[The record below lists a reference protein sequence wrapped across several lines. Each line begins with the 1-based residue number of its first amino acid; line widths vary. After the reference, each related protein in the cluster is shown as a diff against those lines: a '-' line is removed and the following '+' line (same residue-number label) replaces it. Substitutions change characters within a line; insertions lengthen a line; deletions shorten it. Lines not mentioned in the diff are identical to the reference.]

1 MHDDDDDDDSFALFA
16 VNDTKNGI
24 LMRIS
29 FWTFFFEHFIM
40 TDQVVDKKHAK
51 QKAAMKEYIEK
62 HGGGD
67 DHH

>member
-29 FWTFFFEHFIM
+29 FWTFFF
-40 TDQVVDKKHAK
+40 
-51 QKAAMKEYIEK
+51 
-62 HGGGD
+62 
-67 DHH
+67 